1 MCGGKVAK
9 IKQRYSTGIDSYRFV
24 IPKSVA
30 LGFLKKLE
38 LYTKLR
44 ATTRNKQ
51 VQQFCKDKFKSLKSE
66 HAKYPFKVR
75 YINLKR
81 GVKSLSNTIL
91 FLENS
96 KELHDIARKNK
107 KKLDYYVM
115 IIFAGLH
122 QPSKDI
128 ESNVFKT
135 LAQFVRRFKTY
146 SFDLAYDFDSERNI
160 DYTLKEW
167 LGSNTKQ
174 WSGGQ
179 IISVGKSLYANRI
192 VDSKRYYNLSRILFY
207 DKFYKQKH
215 YHKEKIPQKYEHW
228 KRLELTFNLK
238 AKFLEQVENES
249 INEALDV
256 LNDMA
261 RSIGAVGLMGADMEI
276 LSLQLQL
283 LKDLRRN
290 IRFRAWIREAG

>member
-1 MCGGKVAK
+1 MAKV
-9 IKQRYSTGIDSYRFV
+9 KQRYSTGIDSYRFV

-30 LGFLKKLE
+30 LGFLKKLG

-44 ATTRNKQ
+44 VTTRNKQ
-51 VQQFCKDKFKSLKSE
+51 VQIYCKDKFKSLKSE
-66 HAKYPFKVR
+66 NPKYPFKVR

-96 KELHDIARKNK
+96 RELHDIARKNK

-128 ESNVFKT
+128 QSCVFKA

-160 DYTLKEW
+160 DYKLKEW
-167 LGSNTKQ
+167 LGTNTKQ

-179 IISVGKSLYANRI
+179 IISVGKSLYANNI
-192 VDSKRYYNLSRILFY
+192 LDSTHYYNLSRILLY
-207 DKFYKQKH
+207 DKYYKQKH
-215 YHKEKIPQKYEHW
+215 YHKEKIPDEFQKW
-228 KRLELTFNLK
+228 KRLELTFNLR
-238 AKFLEQVENES
+238 AKFLDQIENES
-249 INEALDV
+249 INEAIAV

-261 RSIGAVGLMGADMEI
+261 RSIGAIGLIGVDIDM
-276 LSLQLQL
+276 LCKQCQL
-283 LKDLRRN
+283 LKDLRHKVS
-290 IRFRAWIREAG
+290 FRAWIREAG

>member
-1 MCGGKVAK
+1 MAK

-51 VQQFCKDKFKSLKSE
+51 VQSYCKDKFKSLKSE
-66 HAKYPFKVR
+66 SAKYPFKVR

-81 GVKSLSNTIL
+81 SVKSLSNTIL

-96 KELHDIARKNK
+96 KELHEIARKNK

-128 ESNVFKT
+128 ESSVFKT
-135 LAQFVRRFKTY
+135 LAKFVRRFKTY

-160 DYTLKEW
+160 D
-167 LGSNTKQ
+167 
-174 WSGGQ
+174 
-179 IISVGKSLYANRI
+179 
-192 VDSKRYYNLSRILFY
+192 
-207 DKFYKQKH
+207 
-215 YHKEKIPQKYEHW
+215 
-228 KRLELTFNLK
+228 
-238 AKFLEQVENES
+238 
-249 INEALDV
+249 
-256 LNDMA
+256 
-261 RSIGAVGLMGADMEI
+261 
-276 LSLQLQL
+276 
-283 LKDLRRN
+283 
-290 IRFRAWIREAG
+290 

>member
-1 MCGGKVAK
+1 MAK

-51 VQQFCKDKFKSLKSE
+51 VQSYCKDKFKSLKSE
-66 HAKYPFKVR
+66 SAKYPFKVR

-81 GVKSLSNTIL
+81 SVKSLSNTIL

-96 KELHDIARKNK
+96 KELHEIARKNK

-128 ESNVFKT
+128 ESSVFKT
-135 LAQFVRRFKTY
+135 LAKFVRRFKTY

-160 DYTLKEW
+160 DYNLKEW
-167 LGSNTKQ
+167 LGDNTKQ
-174 WSGGQ
+174 WSGGK
-179 IISVGKSLYANRI
+179 IISVGKSLYANNI
-192 VDSKRYYNLSRILFY
+192 LDSTRYYNLSRILLY
-207 DKFYKQKH
+207 DKYYKQKH
-215 YHKEKIPQKYEHW
+215 YHKERIPDRFQKW
-228 KRLELTFNLK
+228 KRLELTFNLR
-238 AKFLEQVENES
+238 AKFLDQIENES
-249 INEALDV
+249 INEAIEV

-261 RSIGAVGLMGADMEI
+261 RSIGAIGLIGVDIDM
-276 LSLQLQL
+276 LCKQCQL
-283 LKDLRRN
+283 LKDLRHKVS
-290 IRFRAWIREAG
+290 FRAWIREV

>member
-1 MCGGKVAK
+1 MAKV
-9 IKQRYSTGIDSYRFV
+9 KQHYSTGIDSYRFV

-51 VQQFCKDKFKSLKSE
+51 VQIYCKDKFKSLKSE
-66 HAKYPFKVR
+66 NPKYPFKVR

-128 ESNVFKT
+128 ESSVFKA

-160 DYTLKEW
+160 DYKLKEW
-167 LGSNTKQ
+167 LGTNTKQ

-179 IISVGKSLYANRI
+179 IISVGKSLYANNI
-192 VDSKRYYNLSRILFY
+192 LDSTRYYGLSRILLY
-207 DKFYKQKH
+207 DKYHKQKH
-215 YHKEKIPQKYEHW
+215 YHKEKIPDEFQKW
-228 KRLELTFNLK
+228 KRLELTFNLR
-238 AKFLEQVENES
+238 AKFLDQIENES
-249 INEALDV
+249 INEAIAV

-261 RSIGAVGLMGADMEI
+261 RSIGAIGLIGVDIDM
-276 LSLQLQL
+276 LCRQCQL
-283 LKDLRRN
+283 LKDLRHKVS
-290 IRFRAWIREAG
+290 FRAWIREAG

>member
-1 MCGGKVAK
+1 MAK

-51 VQQFCKDKFKSLKSE
+51 VQSYCKDKFKSLKSE
-66 HAKYPFKVR
+66 SAKYPFKVR

-81 GVKSLSNTIL
+81 SVKSLSNTIL

-96 KELHDIARKNK
+96 KELHEIARKNK

-128 ESNVFKT
+128 ESSVFKT
-135 LAQFVRRFKTY
+135 LAKFVRRFKTY

-160 DYTLKEW
+160 DYNLKEW
-167 LGSNTKQ
+167 LGDNTKQ
-174 WSGGQ
+174 WSGGK
-179 IISVGKSLYANRI
+179 IISVGKSLYANNI
-192 VDSKRYYNLSRILFY
+192 LDSTRYYNLSRILLY
-207 DKFYKQKH
+207 DKYYKQKH
-215 YHKEKIPQKYEHW
+215 YHKERIPDRFQKW
-228 KRLELTFNLK
+228 KRLELTFNLR
-238 AKFLEQVENES
+238 AKFLDQIENES
-249 INEALDV
+249 INEAIEV

-261 RSIGAVGLMGADMEI
+261 RSIGAIGLIGVDIDM
-276 LSLQLQL
+276 LCKQCQL
-283 LKDLRRN
+283 LKDLRHKVS
-290 IRFRAWIREAG
+290 FRAWIRESG

>member
-1 MCGGKVAK
+1 MAK

-51 VQQFCKDKFKSLKSE
+51 VQSYCKDKFKSLKSE
-66 HAKYPFKVR
+66 SAKYPFKVR

-96 KELHDIARKNK
+96 LDLHEIARKNK

-128 ESNVFKT
+128 QSCVFKT

-167 LGSNTKQ
+167 LGDNTKQ
-174 WSGGQ
+174 WSGGK
-179 IISVGKSLYANRI
+179 IISVGKSLYANNI
-192 VDSKRYYNLSRILFY
+192 LDSTRYYNLSRILLY
-207 DKFYKQKH
+207 DKYYKQKH

-256 LNDMA
+256 LNDIA
-261 RSIGAVGLMGADMEI
+261 RSIGAIGLIGVDIDI
-276 LSLQLQL
+276 LSLQLRL

-290 IRFRAWIREAG
+290 IRFRAWIRESG

>member
-1 MCGGKVAK
+1 MAH
-9 IKQRYSTGIDSYRFV
+9 KQHYSTGIDSYRFV
-24 IPKSVA
+24 IPKHIA

-51 VQQFCKDKFKSLKSE
+51 VQIYCKDKFKSLKSE
-66 HAKYPFKVR
+66 NPKYPFKVR

-81 GVKSLSNTIL
+81 GVKCLSNTIL
-91 FLENS
+91 FLENN

-128 ESNVFKT
+128 ESSVFKA

-160 DYTLKEW
+160 DYKLKEW

-174 WSGGQ
+174 WSGGKV
-179 IISVGKSLYANRI
+179 ISVGKSLYANHI
-192 VDSKRYYNLSRILFY
+192 LESSRYYNLGRILLY
-207 DKFYKQKH
+207 DKYYKQKH
-215 YHKEKIPQKYEHW
+215 YHKEKIPDEFQKW
-228 KRLELTFNLK
+228 KRLELTFNLR
-238 AKFLEQVENES
+238 AKFLEQIENES
-249 INEALDV
+249 INEAIAV

-261 RSIGAVGLMGADMEI
+261 RSIGAIGLIGVDIDM
-276 LSLQLQL
+276 LCKQCRL
-283 LKDLRRN
+283 LKDLRHKVS
-290 IRFRAWIREAG
+290 FRAWIREAG

>member
-1 MCGGKVAK
+1 MAKV
-9 IKQRYSTGIDSYRFV
+9 KQRYSTGIDSYRFV

-51 VQQFCKDKFKSLKSE
+51 VQSYCKDKFKSLKSE

-115 IIFAGLH
+115 IVFAGLH

-128 ESNVFKT
+128 ESSVFKI

-146 SFDLAYDFDSERNI
+146 SFDLAYDFDSEKNI
-160 DYTLKEW
+160 DYSLKEW
-167 LGSNTKQ
+167 LGDNTKQ

-179 IISVGKSLYANRI
+179 IISIGKSLYANCI
-192 VDSKRYYNLSRILFY
+192 LDSTRYYNLSRILLY

-261 RSIGAVGLMGADMEI
+261 RSIGAVGLMGADIEI
-276 LSLQLQL
+276 LSSQLQL

>member
-1 MCGGKVAK
+1 MAKV
-9 IKQRYSTGIDSYRFV
+9 KQQYSAGIDSYRFV

-44 ATTRNKQ
+44 ATMRNKQ
-51 VQQFCKDKFKSLKSE
+51 VQIYCKDKFKSLKSE
-66 HAKYPFKVR
+66 NPKYPFKVR

-96 KELHDIARKNK
+96 RELHDIARKNK

-128 ESNVFKT
+128 ESSVFKA

-160 DYTLKEW
+160 DYKLKEW
-167 LGSNTKQ
+167 LGTNTKQ

-179 IISVGKSLYANRI
+179 IISVGKSLYANNI
-192 VDSKRYYNLSRILFY
+192 LDSTRYYNLSRILLY
-207 DKFYKQKH
+207 DKYYKQKH
-215 YHKEKIPQKYEHW
+215 YHKEKIPDEFQKW
-228 KRLELTFNLK
+228 KRLELTFNLR
-238 AKFLEQVENES
+238 AKFLDQIENES
-249 INEALDV
+249 INEAIAV

-261 RSIGAVGLMGADMEI
+261 RSIGAIGLIGVDIDM
-276 LSLQLQL
+276 LCKQCQL
-283 LKDLRRN
+283 LKDLRHKVS
-290 IRFRAWIREAG
+290 FRAWIREAG